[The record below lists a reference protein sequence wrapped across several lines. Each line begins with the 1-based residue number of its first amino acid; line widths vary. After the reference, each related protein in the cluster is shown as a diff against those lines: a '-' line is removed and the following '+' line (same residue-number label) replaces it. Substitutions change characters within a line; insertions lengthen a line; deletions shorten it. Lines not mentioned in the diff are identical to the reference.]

1 MAAGDLKM
9 AIALHIERG
18 GARFRH
24 AMRELFALRLS
35 LLFASRTKVE
45 IGGMNGPGGMM
56 GILWMRIGEIVR
68 RLGFYE
74 SSEFALL
81 GPCRLSSS
89 AIAWNSLYCRL
100 KANFAS
106 GCSDTMRAGVC
117 HHDDGKST
125 PLTNRHIVARL
136 FALCTT
142 RYMRS
147 ALSVL
152 FSLLFLF

>member
-1 MAAGDLKM
+1 M
-9 AIALHIERG
+9 AIALHIERN

-56 GILWMRIGEIVR
+56 GILWMRIGEIVMW
-68 RLGFYE
+68 LGFYE

-89 AIAWNSLYCRL
+89 AIAWKSLYCRL

-125 PLTNRHIVARL
+125 PLTNRHIVARTL
-136 FALCTT
+136 QSW
-142 RYMRS
+142 YMRC

-152 FSLLFLF
+152 FSLLFLL